1 MAFSWILFRYL
12 ALRLVIGM
20 AVVGGCLTALIFL
33 IDFVE
38 LLRTFAAKSD
48 VPFSALLGLS
58 LMKTPYLMEQVLPF
72 VVLFGAILT
81 FMQLTRNSELIVVRA
96 SGVSVWQFLAPSLTV
111 ALLFGIFIVTIYNPM
126 SSTLY
131 SQYEEQK
138 SRYVS
143 TNSSFLKV
151 SPDGI
156 WLRQGNADTLVV
168 IHALNVKDRA
178 AILEDV
184 IVFRFAKA
192 ENENDEGEYELEWV
206 SRVDAERATLEK
218 GYWSVTNANVTI
230 KEQPAVFEAETRIET
245 YLTKEQIQDSFA
257 SPDTISFWN
266 LPQFIRLAEGA
277 GFSAVPHRLH
287 WHRVFS
293 VPMLLCAMVLIAA
306 SFSLRLTR
314 LGGVGKL
321 ILAGVLFG
329 FFLYFASDVTRALG
343 LSGNLPVIWAAWAPT
358 VIAML
363 LGLATLFH
371 LEDG

>member
-1 MAFSWILFRYL
+1 MVFSWILFRYL
-12 ALRLVIGM
+12 ALRLAIGM
-20 AVVGGCLTALIFL
+20 AIVGGCLSALIFL

-72 VVLFGAILT
+72 VVLFGAIFT

-96 SGVSVWQFLAPSLTV
+96 SGVSVWQFLAPSITV
-111 ALLFGIFIVTIYNPM
+111 ALLFGIFIVTVYNPM

-156 WLRQGNADTLVV
+156 WLRQGNDEALIVL
-168 IHALNVKDRA
+168 HALNVQDRA
-178 AILEDV
+178 TILEDV
-184 IVFRFAKA
+184 IVFQFAKA
-192 ENENDEGEYELEWV
+192 EIESEDGKYELEWV
-206 SRVDAERATLEK
+206 SRIDAERATLED
-218 GYWSVTNANVTI
+218 GYWKITNASVTDR
-230 KEQPAVFEAETRIET
+230 EQPAVFRPETRIET
-245 YLTKEQIQDSFA
+245 YLTKQQIQDSFA

-266 LPQFIRLAEGA
+266 LPQFIRLAESA
-277 GFSAVPHRLH
+277 GFSAIPHRLH

-293 VPMLLCAMVLIAA
+293 VPLLLCAMVLIAA

-329 FFLYFASDVTRALG
+329 FFLYFCSDVSRALG
-343 LSGNLPVIWAAWAPT
+343 LSGNLPVIWAAWFPAL
-358 VIAML
+358 IAML